1 MWYIY
6 TVQYY
11 SATKRIKSCYLQQ
24 HGWSYSALY
33 YYVRERQIRYDFT
46 HVNLRN
52 KIDEDREGGK
62 KREANHQRLLTIEK
76 KPED

>member
-1 MWYIY
+1 MDGATVHY
-6 TVQYY
+6 T
-11 SATKRIKSCYLQQ
+11 TML
-24 HGWSYSALY
+24 
-33 YYVRERQIRYDFT
+33 VRERQIRYDFT